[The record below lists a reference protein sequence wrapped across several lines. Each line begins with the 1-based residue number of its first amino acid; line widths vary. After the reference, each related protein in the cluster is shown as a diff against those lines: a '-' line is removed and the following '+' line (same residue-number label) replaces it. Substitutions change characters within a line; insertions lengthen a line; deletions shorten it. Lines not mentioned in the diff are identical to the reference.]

1 MRQHPEGRRGGRKA
15 RRTPALA
22 VLLVVMVSAGLVG
35 AFPSVASA
43 TVPIPTFSV
52 TTPGPIVASPVG
64 FDGSASYDPKA
75 PDHITL
81 FVWSF
86 GDGSHTVTGATPT
99 HTFTAAGSY
108 SVTLTVTDD
117 ENISASAIRVVT
129 VAPLST
135 PTPPVLYRVSPPLSA
150 SPGKAYGYTFAA
162 TGFPDPTYSLTG
174 APNWLTMASD
184 TGAVS
189 GTPPSGTTSFSYW
202 VVATDGVGS
211 PATAGPFKVSVK
223 VVSGGNG
230 GGGGGVGAEGAEK
243 SPPISLTFP
252 WIVHLIRLL
261 FGFHQIALEIRQADF
276 VELAQFAFDLTALGL
291 VKRRVFA
298 DRKAF
303 VGVLDAVA
311 FAHEGINERFARIAR
326 EVVSHVCADTS
337 EYDQRVRRKSARP
350 WRCCWQCPCRDDE

>member
-52 TTPGPIVASPVG
+52 TTAGPIVASPVG

-162 TGFPDPTYSLTG
+162 TGFPDPTDSLTG
-174 APNWLTMASD
+174 APTWLTMASD

-230 GGGGGVGAEGAEK
+230 GGGGGGGGSGGGTGIGHGYWLVGADGG
-243 SPPISLTFP
+243 
-252 WIVHLIRLL
+252 VY
-261 FGFHQIALEIRQADF
+261 
-276 VELAQFAFDLTALGL
+276 ALGD
-291 VKRRVFA
+291 A
-298 DRKAF
+298 AF
-303 VGVLDAVA
+303 YGSAPGSGGAPSPIVGIEPTSDGAGYWLAEATGASLHFGDAGGFPTTAPTAAVD
-311 FAHEGINERFARIAR
+311 GI
-326 EVVSHVCADTS
+326 SG
-337 EYDQRVRRKSARP
+337 
-350 WRCCWQCPCRDDE
+350 